1 MLWLRLML
9 SPLPSPQ
16 GLART
21 AAQGSPWGV
30 RLSVAA
36 PGCWQG
42 AEASPWRVGSCGP
55 AMGDRQGP
63 LQGRP
68 QVLAWLPPRAWGHL
82 PTVVPGAVRQPGNGQ
97 QDEEAEPIHGCQR
110 HVSAAS
116 TEGSGQQHSHSRSAR
131 SGRAAR
137 GALGP
142 GADVT
147 EGWVPCPGHCGLW
160 PGGPLGEGQHP
171 VEEP

>member
-1 MLWLRLML
+1 MAGGKLW
-9 SPLPSPQ
+9 
-16 GLART
+16 
-21 AAQGSPWGV
+21 
-30 RLSVAA
+30 
-36 PGCWQG
+36 PGHGGQ
-42 AEASPWRVGSCGP
+42 A
-55 AMGDRQGP
+55 GP

-68 QVLAWLPPRAWGHL
+68 QVLPWLPPRAWGHL
-82 PTVVPGAVRQPGNGQ
+82 PAVVPCAVRQPGGGQ

-116 TEGSGQQHSHSRSAR
+116 TEGSVQQHSHSRSAR

-147 EGWVPCPGHCGLW
+147 EGWVPCSGLCGLW
-160 PGGPLGEGQHP
+160 HGGPLGEGQHRI
-171 VEEP
+171 EEP